1 MTYIPKL
8 SVRLVKEGKMKY
20 SVDGPLNSPDVIYR
34 QFAKLFKNK
43 MQEEMVVV
51 FLNSQLMPVGMQVA
65 GVGSGQTCIVD
76 KSAIFRTA
84 ILSGAYGIIMMHN
97 HPSGSTAE
105 SEQDIDITKEMIK
118 VGKLLSIPVLDHII
132 VTDTSY
138 NSMRESEKVRF

>member
-1 MTYIPKL
+1 MAYIPKL
-8 SVRLVKEGKMKY
+8 SVRLVREGKMKY
-20 SVDGPLNSPDVIYR
+20 SVDGPLTSPGIIYR

-65 GVGSGQTCIVD
+65 GVGSSQSCIVD

-84 ILSGAYGIIMMHN
+84 ILSGANGMIMMHN

-105 SEQDIDITKEMIK
+105 SKQDIDITKEMVK
-118 VGKLLSIPVLDHII
+118 TGKLIGIPVLDHII
-132 VTDTSY
+132 VADDGY
-138 NSMRESEKVRF
+138 NSMRESAKVRF